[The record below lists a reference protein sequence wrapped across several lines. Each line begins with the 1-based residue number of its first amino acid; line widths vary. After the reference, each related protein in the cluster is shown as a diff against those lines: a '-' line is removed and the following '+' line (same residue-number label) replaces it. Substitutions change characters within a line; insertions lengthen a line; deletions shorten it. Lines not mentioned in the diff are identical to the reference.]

1 LIRVRFDREEK
12 AWMTV
17 SGGGDD
23 EHLEWP
29 EPIYE
34 LEEML

>member
-1 LIRVRFDREEK
+1 VIRVRFDREEK

-17 SGGGDD
+17 SGGGED
-23 EHLEWP
+23 EMREWP

-34 LEEML
+34 LEDWL

>member
-1 LIRVRFDREEK
+1 MNVTFDRTLK
-12 AWMTV
+12 PWMTV

-23 EHLEWP
+23 EQSEWP

-34 LEEML
+34 LEDWL